1 MPANGSVNRKSNK
14 EKMRVLIIEDDMIL
28 ALSLEIMLKKL
39 GYTYIR
45 KAHTGEK
52 ALETM
57 VDFKPEL
64 MLVDILLGAG
74 ISGIDVVKKIQ
85 EKENIPVI
93 YITGNSDDYHRNLA
107 DETDYLSYLVKPI
120 TFNELKKAL
129 DKENVNSAS

>member
-1 MPANGSVNRKSNK
+1 
-14 EKMRVLIIEDDMIL
+14 MRVLIIEDDMIL

-39 GYTYIR
+39 GYTQIR

-57 VDFKPEL
+57 VDFKPDL
-64 MLVDILLGAG
+64 MLVDIFLGVG

-85 EKENIPVI
+85 EKEEVPVI

-107 DETDYLSYLVKPI
+107 DETDYVSYLVKPI
-120 TFNELKKAL
+120 TFNELRKSLEREKIQ
-129 DKENVNSAS
+129 VAS

>member
-1 MPANGSVNRKSNK
+1 
-14 EKMRVLIIEDDMIL
+14 MRVLIIEDDMIL

-57 VDFKPEL
+57 VDFKPDL
-64 MLVDILLGAG
+64 MLVDIFLGAG

-85 EKENIPVI
+85 EKETIPVI

-107 DETDYLSYLVKPI
+107 DQTEYLSYLVKPI

-129 DKENVNSAS
+129 DKENIDITT

>member
-1 MPANGSVNRKSNK
+1 MH
-14 EKMRVLIIEDDMIL
+14 VLIIEDDMIL

-45 KAHTGEK
+45 KAHSGEK

-57 VDFKPEL
+57 VDFKPDL
-64 MLVDILLGAG
+64 MLVDIFLGAG
-74 ISGIDVVKKIQ
+74 ISGIDVVKKVQ

-107 DETDYLSYLVKPI
+107 DETSYLSYLVKPI
-120 TFNELKKAL
+120 TFNELKKVL
-129 DKENVNSAS
+129 DKEDVNIAS

>member
-1 MPANGSVNRKSNK
+1 
-14 EKMRVLIIEDDMIL
+14 MRVLIIEDNVIL

-45 KAHTGEK
+45 KAHSGEK

-57 VDFKPEL
+57 VDFKPDL
-64 MLVDILLGAG
+64 MLVDILLGEG
-74 ISGIDVVKKIQ
+74 ISGIDVVRKIQ
-85 EKENIPVI
+85 EKENISVI
-93 YITGNSDDYHRNLA
+93 YITGNSDNYHRNLA

-129 DKENVNSAS
+129 EKEDVNIVT

>member
-1 MPANGSVNRKSNK
+1 M
-14 EKMRVLIIEDDMIL
+14 IIEDDMIL

-57 VDFKPEL
+57 VDFKPDL
-64 MLVDILLGAG
+64 MLVDIFLGAG

-85 EKENIPVI
+85 ERENVPVI
-93 YITGNSDDYHRNLA
+93 YITGNSDDYHRSLA
-107 DETDYLSYLVKPI
+107 DQTDYLSYLVKPI

-129 DKENVNSAS
+129 DKENINIAS

>member
-1 MPANGSVNRKSNK
+1 
-14 EKMRVLIIEDDMIL
+14 MIL

-39 GYTYIR
+39 GYSEVK

-57 VDFKPEL
+57 VDFKPDL
-64 MLVDILLGAG
+64 MLVDIFLGVG

-85 EKENIPVI
+85 QKESVPVI

-107 DETDYLSYLVKPI
+107 NETKYLSYLVKPI
-120 TFNELKKAL
+120 TFTELKKAL
-129 DKENVNSAS
+129 EKVDLCVE